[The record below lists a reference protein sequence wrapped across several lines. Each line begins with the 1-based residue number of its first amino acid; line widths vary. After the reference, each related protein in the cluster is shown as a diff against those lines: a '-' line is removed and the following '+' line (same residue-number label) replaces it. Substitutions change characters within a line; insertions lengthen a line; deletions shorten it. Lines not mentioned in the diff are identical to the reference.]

1 MGLSAPGAPRPLWV
15 LPSAASRL
23 SWRIHCLRTA
33 AFGISMAALTAQA
46 APKDCG
52 GPKVSEILAVSTSA
66 APSVRVDCNLRLDP
80 RTVVSKQLIYE
91 GAGASGVTLD
101 CNGATL
107 RGLAGAA
114 DGIRLLITSRDLGT
128 SPGAQRW
135 QAPQDISIRN
145 CRIEGSVQVRGMA
158 FNGEDRTL
166 TESSRRAGHTRRVQD
181 SAPRRIVLEN
191 LDVRGRDWTPVY
203 FAPGVHHSQL
213 LNSRVSG
220 TSYGPAIYLD
230 AESAGNTIAGNT
242 ISTETRARDEWTGAA
257 LNRLQRLGSLIGL
270 PLGYLGQTYRES
282 MAIDG
287 SADNLIAG
295 NRFERLDHGGIYL
308 YRNCGEGGNIR
319 HQTPHGNRIIHNV
332 FNFGQAAG
340 AAPAVWLS
348 ARNGQRSYCDQDR
361 GYPFGSS
368 ASDLDH
374 ATGNLIE
381 DNRFIGTDPERA
393 IRDTSGPVGTL

>member
-1 MGLSAPGAPRPLWV
+1 MGLSAPGAPRPSWV

-145 CRIEGSVQVRGMA
+145 CRIEGSVRIRGMA

-166 TESSRRAGHTRRVQD
+166 SESSRRAGHTIYTAIAARAGTSGTRLRMATGSSITSST
-181 SAPRRIVLEN
+181 SARL
-191 LDVRGRDWTPVY
+191 RGRPLPFGCRPATASGPIATRTAATP
-203 FAPGVHHSQL
+203 
-213 LNSRVSG
+213 
-220 TSYGPAIYLD
+220 
-230 AESAGNTIAGNT
+230 SA
-242 ISTETRARDEWTGAA
+242 
-257 LNRLQRLGSLIGL
+257 
-270 PLGYLGQTYRES
+270 
-282 MAIDG
+282 
-287 SADNLIAG
+287 
-295 NRFERLDHGGIYL
+295 
-308 YRNCGEGGNIR
+308 
-319 HQTPHGNRIIHNV
+319 
-332 FNFGQAAG
+332 
-340 AAPAVWLS
+340 AAPATS
-348 ARNGQRSYCDQDR
+348 TMPPATSSRIT
-361 GYPFGSS
+361 GSS
-368 ASDLDH
+368 APTRNGRFAIPQVPS
-374 ATGNLIE
+374 APYRRFWRITNQGRRGTGC
-381 DNRFIGTDPERA
+381 NRPSPSSSRVL
-393 IRDTSGPVGTL
+393 RDTELRTLPPMTSRVWPSLATTRSQWVFMPCRASGVV